1 MDHRAPRIL
10 VLDDDAVSRR
20 IAPSYLEQAGFEVS
34 VAPNGPEALAVAA
47 EWKPTL
53 ILLDL
58 ADSLAGGLELLR
70 RLRGFEPTRA
80 LPVVVATALHG
91 DESVERALSD
101 GADDFIRKPYRAVEL
116 IARVRA
122 QVRLRA
128 TLHDLAQKE
137 HDAQVI
143 AELTHALTS
152 SLDMREI
159 LFTVVRRVGEAMRV
173 ARCSIV
179 VAPEASDVGF
189 VVAASDDVNI
199 RNLPIDLDRYPEIQ
213 QVLQTRRPLTIDDA
227 TSHPMFWEVRV
238 HVSAT
243 RYPSLTLVPIACDDR
258 AMGVLF
264 LRADDRRGPLSEREV
279 TFCATVADATA
290 IALRNARLLQR
301 LRDETRE
308 VAQAR
313 NEAERRLRLL
323 ERYADLFVSAADG
336 MVVVDPSGA
345 VLFANPRA
353 TEITGYT
360 ENEMRTRPVQGVV
373 LPDDEPV
380 VEGLRTAFAEGRYPV
395 NIDVRV
401 RRRDGV
407 LRTLSL
413 STSPALREEHAVLLT
428 FRDVTDDRATAREL
442 ASTKEFLSSLI
453 ESSPDAIIAA
463 RLDGTIALFNSAA
476 ERILGYSRG
485 DVIGKK
491 SVTELYPTGSARDV
505 MRRIRA
511 APERR
516 IESVRSEV
524 VASSGERIP
533 ILLSAALVT
542 EHGAEVASV
551 GMFTDLRERL
561 KIEETVAQMQRQL
574 ALTEKQMIV
583 AELAG
588 AAAHELNQPLTAIQ
602 GYAELMQKKAEPES
616 PTARGAAVILRESE
630 RMAEIVR
637 KIGRIT
643 RYETKHY
650 VGGTKIID
658 LERSSESSDAR
669 TPGEGE

>member
-1 MDHRAPRIL
+1 MDNRAPRIL
-10 VLDDDAVSRR
+10 VVDDDAVSRR
-20 IAPSYLEQAGFEVS
+20 IAPSYLEQAGFEVGI
-34 VAPNGPEALAVAA
+34 APNGPDALAFAA

-58 ADSLAGGLELLR
+58 ADSLAGGVELLR
-70 RLRGFEPTRA
+70 RLRDFEPTRA

-91 DESVERALSD
+91 DEAVERALSN

-128 TLHDLAQKE
+128 TLRELAQKE

-189 VVAASDDVNI
+189 VVAASDDPNI

-243 RYPSLTLVPIACDDR
+243 RYPSLTLVPITCDDR

-279 TFCATVADATA
+279 TFCETVADATA

-308 VAQAR
+308 EAQAR
-313 NEAERRLRLL
+313 TEAERRLRLL

-336 MVVVDPSGA
+336 MVVIDPSGA

-373 LPDDEPV
+373 LPEDEPV
-380 VEGLRTAFAEGRYPV
+380 VAGLRTAFAEGRYPV

-476 ERILGYSRG
+476 ERILGYSRA

-491 SVTELYPTGSARDV
+491 SVTELYPSGYARDV

-533 ILLSAALVT
+533 IHLSAALVT

-574 ALTEKQMIV
+574 AQTEKQMIV

-658 LERSSESSDAR
+658 LERSSDASDVG
-669 TPGEGE
+669 TPEEGK